1 LDGST
6 DPKSPS
12 PRPPTW
18 RPHTSR
24 YCLPTAPTLAG
35 GDGSRPRTRTLGAPQ
50 LSVWPR
56 EATVQ
61 CTIKKTAIHS
71 SDEETPPIV
80 GCDALLALANWIE
93 RRRQHDPAKALQDL
107 VTRAPSTAAAPY
119 CPAESDGHPAP
130 GQARFSGGDA
140 P

>member
-1 LDGST
+1 MVPTAANL
-6 DPKSPS
+6 P
-12 PRPPTW
+12 PPTD
-18 RPHTSR
+18 
-24 YCLPTAPTLAG
+24 CLPTTVPTWVG
-35 GDGSRPRTRTLGAPQ
+35 GRS
-50 LSVWPR
+50 
-56 EATVQ
+56 Q

-107 VTRAPSTAAAPY
+107 ATRAPGSATAPH
-119 CPAESDGHPAP
+119 CPVESDGHPAP
-130 GQARFSGGDA
+130 GHDRSSGGDA